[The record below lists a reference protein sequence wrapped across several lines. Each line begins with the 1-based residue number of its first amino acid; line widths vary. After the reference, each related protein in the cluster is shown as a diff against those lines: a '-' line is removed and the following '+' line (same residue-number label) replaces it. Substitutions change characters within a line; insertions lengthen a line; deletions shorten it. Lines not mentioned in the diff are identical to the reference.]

1 MTRQPNILMLTVD
14 ALRADRTSLYGY
26 RRPTTPTLERLAE
39 DAIVCD
45 RAYSLG
51 TFTQSAA
58 VQLFTS
64 TAPLSYGG
72 FDAGA
77 VGRPDTLFKHF
88 QQHGYRT
95 TAISTLHWVNSF
107 FGYGDGLDTEHQLF
121 VPNTLVGVAIATM
134 RNSLTGYHKGEI
146 PHDEMMAVVGP
157 AIAKLFD
164 DADTY
169 FSIRMERKDEYARDY
184 PHSLLVN
191 EGYDAAR
198 VKRLIGTHRKEFNA
212 DPAQYVKRH
221 LSRVPAPNEWLAG
234 EWRYCRP
241 FRRLASEAVFR
252 LTNHI
257 VKMVNPALATARS
270 ARFRQYV
277 DAGALADKTIADL
290 RSAPRDKPFMIWCHF
305 MDTHVPYVS
314 GHGRHW
320 YRRTSDYL
328 KRLGYPSTDDAA
340 LVFRDPRAQ
349 DPEIQKQS
357 AALYDAAV
365 CWTDEQIGRII
376 DTLDELGLGED
387 TIVMVCGDHGEELG
401 DHGDLGHYFLL
412 YEHNLRVP
420 MIFRRKGMKP
430 KRLPG
435 LNTIQD
441 VGPTLAHMS
450 GLPADPGWIGEPADT
465 QVAAD
470 REYVVMETFYGGNC
484 LFEHRPLYFA
494 ACNLRYKLI
503 WSEALDPADN
513 FSPDGPQL
521 FDLTDDPGELN
532 NIYIP
537 DHPALPGLEAAIAR
551 RMAEIPEV
559 SVERILAGFGETGR
573 QAIADVRNEAAE

>member
-1 MTRQPNILMLTVD
+1 MDRRPNILMLTVD

-26 RRPTTPTLERLAE
+26 HRPTTPTLERLAK

-45 RAYSLG
+45 SAFSLG

-88 QQHGYRT
+88 KANGYRT

-107 FGYGDGLDTEHQLF
+107 FGYGDGLDIEHQLF
-121 VPNTLVGVAIATM
+121 VPNTLVGVAVATM
-134 RNSLTGYHKGEI
+134 RNSLAGYHQGTI
-146 PHDEMMAVVGP
+146 GHDEMMAVVGP
-157 AIAKLFD
+157 AIGKFFD
-164 DADTY
+164 DADAY
-169 FSIRMERKDEYARDY
+169 FSIRLEQQDEHARDY

-191 EGYDAAR
+191 ESYDLTR
-198 VKRLIGTHRKEFNA
+198 VKRLILRHREEFTA
-212 DPAQYVKRH
+212 DPARYVERH
-221 LSRVPAPNEWLAG
+221 LAKVPASNEWLAR
-234 EWRYCRP
+234 EWRLCRP
-241 FRRLASEAVFR
+241 LSRLAGEAAFR
-252 LTNHI
+252 LVNRF
-257 VKMVNPALATARS
+257 VRMVNPCLASARS

-277 DAGALADKTIADL
+277 DAGALADKTIAEI
-290 RSAPRDKPFMIWCHF
+290 RKAPRDKPFLIWCHF

-314 GHGRHW
+314 GYGRKW
-320 YRRTSDYL
+320 YRQTSDYL
-328 KRLGYPSTDDAA
+328 ERLGYPGTNDAA

-349 DPEIQKQS
+349 QPDIQKQS

-365 CWTDEQIGRII
+365 HWTDEQIGRII
-376 DTLDELGLGED
+376 DALDESGMGED

-420 MIFRRKGMKP
+420 MIFRRKGMQP
-430 KRLPG
+430 KRLSG

-441 VGPTLAHMS
+441 VGPTLANMA
-450 GLPADPGWIGEPADT
+450 GLSPAAGWIGAPADS
-465 QVAAD
+465 QIAAG
-470 REYVVMETFYGGNC
+470 REHIVMETFYGGNC
-484 LFEHRPLYFA
+484 LFERRPLYFA
-494 ACNLRYKLI
+494 ARSHTHKLI
-503 WSEALDPADN
+503 WSEARDPADS

-521 FDLTDDPGELN
+521 FDLAADPGELRN
-532 NIYIP
+532 LYTT
-537 DHPALPGLEAAIAR
+537 DHPALPRLEAAIAR
-551 RMAEIPEV
+551 RMAEIPEI
-559 SVERILAGFGETGR
+559 SAERIVTGFGETGR
-573 QAIADVRNEAAE
+573 QAIADIRNRVTE